1 MCDSL
6 DSYHIGGKKAMISA
20 IRGILADKSGD
31 RVVIA
36 TAGGVSYQIA
46 VPLGVLERL
55 PSEGGEVDLCT
66 ALVVREDG
74 WSLYGFDEPD
84 ERSLFERLLGVN
96 GVGPRLALA
105 IVSTLGGR
113 RAVNVLKDGDIA
125 ALCTVPGVGKKT
137 AERISLELK
146 DKLRDLGASETTLA
160 TVIPAEQAVQALVNL
175 GYAIGDAERAVR
187 TILSE
192 GGGDD
197 PANLIRGALQLMV
210 KKK

>member
-1 MCDSL
+1 
-6 DSYHIGGKKAMISA
+6 MIAA
-20 IRGILADKSGD
+20 IRGVLAGKSGD

-55 PSEGGEVDLCT
+55 PSEGAEVDLST

-84 ERSLFERLLGVN
+84 ERALFERLLGVN

-105 IVSTLGGR
+105 IVSTLGGC
-113 RAVNVLKDGDIA
+113 RAVNVLKEGDIA

-146 DKLRDLGASETTLA
+146 DKLRDLGASETTNA
-160 TVIPAEQAVQALVNL
+160 AAVPAEQAVQALVNL
-175 GYAIGDAERAVR
+175 GYSIGDAERAVR
-187 TILSE
+187 TFLSE
-192 GGGDD
+192 SGGDE

-210 KKK
+210 KRK

>member
-1 MCDSL
+1 
-6 DSYHIGGKKAMISA
+6 MIAA
-20 IRGILADKSGD
+20 IKGILSAKSGD

-36 TAGGVSYQIA
+36 TSGGVSYEIA

-55 PSEGGEVDLCT
+55 SANGAEVELNT

-74 WSLYGFDEPD
+74 WSLYGFDELD
-84 ERSLFERLLGVN
+84 ERTLFERLLGVN

-105 IVSTLGGR
+105 IVSTLGGA
-113 RAVNVLKDGDIA
+113 RAVKVLKEGDIA

-146 DKLRDLGASETTLA
+146 DKLRDLCTSDITGVAN
-160 TVIPAEQAVQALVNL
+160 VPAEQAVEALINL
-175 GYAIGDAERAVR
+175 GYASAEAEQAVR
-187 TILSE
+187 KVLSE
-192 GGGDD
+192 GGGDE

-210 KKK
+210 KKR